1 MIKNYG
7 KKIQMNRVVFA
18 EEADVAYND
27 HIYMEEDETS
37 QELSNDK
44 NRRKNLLIN
53 TTNFQKS
60 KNSCCLLF

>member
-1 MIKNYG
+1 
-7 KKIQMNRVVFA
+7 MNRVVFA